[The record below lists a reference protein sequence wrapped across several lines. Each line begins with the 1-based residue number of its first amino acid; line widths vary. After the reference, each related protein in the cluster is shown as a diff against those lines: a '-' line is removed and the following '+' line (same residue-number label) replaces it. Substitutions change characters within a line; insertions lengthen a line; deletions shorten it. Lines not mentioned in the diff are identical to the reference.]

1 MSNHKYNTR
10 LASGKL
16 KRQIIQYSNNS
27 SNNSSDDSSSDY
39 ENEIEDENKDEN
51 EIEMDNR
58 VEYYKFLNKIFPSNY
73 SKNKIQKVK
82 RQRLKSPE
90 KTKIVTKNK
99 QVAKITAM
107 YHLYLFQMKKM
118 MMMATK
124 LIVY

>member
-1 MSNHKYNTR
+1 MYECLCHE
-10 LASGKL
+10 L
-16 KRQIIQYSNNS
+16 KQTS
-27 SNNSSDDSSSDY
+27 S
-39 ENEIEDENKDEN
+39 N

-99 QVAKITAM
+99 TSSENNSHASSLSVSDEEKS
-107 YHLYLFQMKKM
+107 
-118 MMMATK
+118 TK
-124 LIVY
+124 YCNLRNLLSSF